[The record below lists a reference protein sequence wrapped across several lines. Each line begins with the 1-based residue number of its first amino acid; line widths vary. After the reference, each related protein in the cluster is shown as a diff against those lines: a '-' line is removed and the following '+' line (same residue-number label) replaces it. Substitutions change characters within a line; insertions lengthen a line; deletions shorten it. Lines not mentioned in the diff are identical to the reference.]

1 MSPFFKGP
9 MTTQQLPSLASQA
22 SPFGVL
28 HSRIREEGR
37 RREGRGLGEVSAVIR
52 RRRRDVGQINTADVH
67 SQSLDSKRIGTQG
80 NGAAEKEEK
89 DRTTSVG

>member
-1 MSPFFKGP
+1 MLCDWKPRSILEGEG
-9 MTTQQLPSLASQA
+9 
-22 SPFGVL
+22 GVVL
-28 HSRIREEGR
+28 Q
-37 RREGRGLGEVSAVIR
+37 GEVSAVIR